1 MAYNTGNFEK
11 HTTRNPLKR
20 HLVNRLN
27 NQILTL
33 VGEIVSR
40 NLNTTGQVMRI
51 LDAGCGEGFI
61 SNFLINKL
69 GDERIEFVGLE
80 LNAEAIRIAKTKNP
94 KMSFVQGDI
103 CKMPFETEAFDIVIC
118 TEVLEHLQSPEAAL
132 SELIR
137 VSRQAIIVTV
147 PHEPWFC
154 MGNLMVLKNISR
166 LGNPIDHINHWTFH
180 GFNSFLL
187 EHSKENWKMGKS
199 FPWTIA
205 QCAIINEKN
214 ISKLTKK

>member
-1 MAYNTGNFEK
+1 MAYNTGNYEK

-20 HLVNRLN
+20 YLVNRLN
-27 NQILTL
+27 SQILIS
-33 VGEIVSR
+33 VRESVR
-40 NLNTTGQVMRI
+40 KNQRKKGQTIRI

-61 SNFLINKL
+61 SNLLIDEL
-69 GDERIEFVGLE
+69 GNERIEIVGLE

-154 MGNLMVLKNISR
+154 MGNLLVLKNITR
-166 LGNPIDHINHWTFH
+166 LGNPIDHINHWTFL
-180 GFNSFLL
+180 GFKSFLL
-187 EHSKENWKMGKS
+187 EHSKVKWKMGKS

-205 QCAIINEKN
+205 QCAINNEKSH
-214 ISKLTKK
+214 SKNTKK